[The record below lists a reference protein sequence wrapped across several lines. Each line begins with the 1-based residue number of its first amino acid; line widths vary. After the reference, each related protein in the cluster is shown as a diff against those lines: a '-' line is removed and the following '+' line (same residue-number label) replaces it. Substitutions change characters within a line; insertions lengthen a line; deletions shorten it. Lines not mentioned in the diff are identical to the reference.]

1 MLLEEPMV
9 LDIDYELAMLEGA
22 NDKDLSD
29 EEKKA
34 LAEKKAKIKKKLKRI
49 AAIGAAAAAV
59 AGSAVIYNKLNDKEK
74 AEIKRLEKFRVQT
87 LAKEYK
93 HELASG
99 DSSKL
104 EGYNKRLDEILADT
118 DKMSTRNLFKNIKL
132 RKDIDTSAM
141 IEDLDADFDE
151 FDDFESTK

>member
-1 MLLEEPMV
+1 
-9 LDIDYELAMLEGA
+9 MLEGA

-34 LAEKKAKIKKKLKRI
+34 LAEKKAKIKKKLKKI

-59 AGSAVIYNKLNDKEK
+59 AGSAVVYNKLNDKEK
-74 AEIKRLEKFRVQT
+74 AEIKRLEKFRVDT
-87 LAKEYK
+87 LAREYK

-104 EGYNKRLDEILADT
+104 DGYNRRLDEILADT

-132 RKDIDTSAM
+132 RKDIAS
-141 IEDLDADFDE
+141 DADWENFMRDYADD
-151 FDDFESTK
+151 FDDFDD